1 MTNQKKIPFLV
12 VSSSPYLRG
21 ILKFVLESHLHTEV
35 TELESEEKALLYLK
49 NLDLRPSLIIYDYV
63 PNAYL
68 VEDFLIHLRETS
80 KSVRIVVLVDKIRD
94 EGRDLLKNIHQ
105 IKLLDEYEL
114 PANLMSEIKDC
125 FTDPDFVNNED
136 FCRIDINFLSILDG
150 INKNLFI
157 RIGDSKFIRVFNEDE
172 TTDILDLNK
181 YRAKGINY
189 FYLKRD
195 TSQWLLDQIQKQIDI
210 FLKSNNFR
218 FVLRGANE
226 SPVKKFEQKILRI
239 SDEVHIDKEFRD
251 EIDSVVERIRA
262 CVEKEPKLDVFIK
275 HLKENHDQALFF
287 NHKMNLTSLISCVL
301 AKNLEWISK
310 TTMDKLVYA
319 SVVSDITLAVRP
331 ELLKFKNI
339 QEFNLNKASF
349 TPTEQMIFLNHP
361 KDASNLIKT
370 YFRSAPPDTDAIIYQ
385 HHEFPDG
392 SGFPLGLKADKIPPL
407 SALFILANDFSYYFL
422 TDDEP
427 SMDDFILKSHSRYD
441 FVNFRKIVQALI
453 KVRKK
458 F

>member
-1 MTNQKKIPFLV
+1 
-12 VSSSPYLRG
+12 
-21 ILKFVLESHLHTEV
+21 
-35 TELESEEKALLYLK
+35 
-49 NLDLRPSLIIYDYV
+49 
-63 PNAYL
+63 
-68 VEDFLIHLRETS
+68 
-80 KSVRIVVLVDKIRD
+80 
-94 EGRDLLKNIHQ
+94 
-105 IKLLDEYEL
+105 
-114 PANLMSEIKDC
+114 
-125 FTDPDFVNNED
+125 
-136 FCRIDINFLSILDG
+136 
-150 INKNLFI
+150 
-157 RIGDSKFIRVFNEDE
+157 
-172 TTDILDLNK
+172 
-181 YRAKGINY
+181 
-189 FYLKRD
+189 
-195 TSQWLLDQIQKQIDI
+195 
-210 FLKSNNFR
+210 
-218 FVLRGANE
+218 
-226 SPVKKFEQKILRI
+226 
-239 SDEVHIDKEFRD
+239 
-251 EIDSVVERIRA
+251 
-262 CVEKEPKLDVFIK
+262 
-275 HLKENHDQALFF
+275 
-287 NHKMNLTSLISCVL
+287 MNLTSLISCVL

-339 QEFNLNKASF
+339 QEFNFNKASF

-361 KDASNLIKT
+361 KDASNLIKN